1 MQTHSSQYES
11 VQKTIVSTTLRN
23 CTEYGKDVRTLARAA
38 TVITLFCCCSV
49 ELRKLKS
56 ITIWAKPTN
65 GEL

>member
-1 MQTHSSQYES
+1 MQTYHPHYES
-11 VQKTIVSTTLRN
+11 LQEAVVSTDFRN
-23 CTEYGKDVRTLARAA
+23 CTEYGKDGRTLVRAA
-38 TVITLFCCCSV
+38 TIITLFCCCSV